1 MTGSTTKM
9 FYPEFI
15 VQDKEITL
23 DMCFIYINN
32 FKIYINR
39 WKVEIDI
46 NKKVENNEY
55 NGVLLFHCYIEIKR
69 VWILGRISLMFYK
82 YFLMWYRGGRH

>member
-1 MTGSTTKM
+1 MTGSMTKM

-23 DMCFIYINN
+23 DMCFIYINK

-39 WKVEIDI
+39 
-46 NKKVENNEY
+46 
-55 NGVLLFHCYIEIKR
+55 
-69 VWILGRISLMFYK
+69 
-82 YFLMWYRGGRH
+82 

>member
-1 MTGSTTKM
+1 MTGSMTKM

-39 WKVEIDI
+39 WKVENDI
-46 NKKVENNEY
+46 NKKVENTMVSY
-55 NGVLLFHCYIEIKR
+55 CS
-69 VWILGRISLMFYK
+69 ISTSK
-82 YFLMWYRGGRH
+82 